1 MASDAMDAEV
11 DEAQDSISLS
21 DLSLQGSDAESVWIK
36 LFSSAP
42 NPYSKDIFTLTG
54 KAFHEITTREFDVDL
69 DSFWISC
76 DTTSIL
82 PAETSLDKLGI
93 RSGSTIVIKAGE
105 TGGSSI
111 QRSLEYFCPLPVP

>member
-21 DLSLQGSDAESVWIK
+21 DLSLQVSDAESVWIK

-54 KAFHEITTREFDVDL
+54 KALHEITSREFDVDL
-69 DSFWISC
+69 D
-76 DTTSIL
+76 
-82 PAETSLDKLGI
+82 
-93 RSGSTIVIKAGE
+93 STIVIKAGE